1 MNKSWTVAVDDD
13 CWLVTR
19 IVRLPGEFRFSVM
32 YILDTGK
39 KWIEPVRIDN
49 YPHFGEKKTHIHR
62 KGDSRVEFREMSLKE
77 AEETAQRIGK
87 NIRERIK
94 NGSHTDY

>member
-1 MNKSWTVAVDDD
+1 MTISRNNSGIIRISSVSAGDFPDFSRKDILRIKSIKKQKDLYITYGVIVMNKSWTVAVDDD

-39 KWIEPVRIDN
+39 KWIELVMTT
-49 YPHFGEKKTHIHR
+49 Y
-62 KGDSRVEFREMSLKE
+62 
-77 AEETAQRIGK
+77 
-87 NIRERIK
+87 
-94 NGSHTDY
+94 